1 MVDIEKLRA
10 LLAAATPGPWKC
22 MQDGTAAW
30 IDQGNVKKAVWLGI
44 ARGDQNRRDA
54 NLIAAAVNALP
65 ELLDKVERL
74 RAEVEIERRRA
85 EQAEAWYVGQR
96 AGNEV
101 MGKDRD
107 AARAEVERLR
117 ARTASLCDCALV
129 ARAGCPDCGGVGAV
143 MVEGDK

>member
-74 RAEVEIERRRA
+74 RA
-85 EQAEAWYVGQR
+85 
-96 AGNEV
+96 
-101 MGKDRD
+101 
-107 AARAEVERLR
+107 
-117 ARTASLCDCALV
+117 RTAALCDCALV
-129 ARAGCPDCGGVGAV
+129 ARAGCPECGGVGAV
-143 MVEGDK
+143 IVEGRK